1 MTGEM
6 SPSSIAS
13 MFVVLDDSGEATPI
27 AYRDRFY
34 EDLERKFGNWHSV
47 VHRRHNC
54 IVQHIRI

>member
-34 EDLERKFGNWHSV
+34 EDLERKYRNLNILIL
-47 VHRRHNC
+47 R
-54 IVQHIRI
+54 